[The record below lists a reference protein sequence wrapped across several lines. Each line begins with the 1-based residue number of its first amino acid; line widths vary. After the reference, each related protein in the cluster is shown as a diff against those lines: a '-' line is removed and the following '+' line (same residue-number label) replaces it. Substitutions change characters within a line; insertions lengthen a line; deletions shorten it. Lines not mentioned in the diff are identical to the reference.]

1 MKRKYRR
8 KPNRRRSLT
17 QATIEETENT
27 VPEKLEL
34 IRCILLRIEKLGDGQ
49 TDLSLDFDGY
59 PEGEGERQAYWLV
72 TEGYIKTNE
81 TGLVFNR
88 VPKPILTLSGRN
100 YLNTIREQ
108 DSHEPDEK

>member
-8 KPNRRRSLT
+8 KPDRRHSLI
-17 QATIEETENT
+17 QATEETEST
-27 VPEKLEL
+27 GPEKLEL

-49 TDLSLDFDGY
+49 TDVSLDFDGY
-59 PEGEGERQAYWLV
+59 PKGEGERQAYWLV

-88 VPKPILTLSGRN
+88 VPKPILTLSGRE
-100 YLNTIREQ
+100 YLNSIRNQ
-108 DSHEPDEK
+108 G